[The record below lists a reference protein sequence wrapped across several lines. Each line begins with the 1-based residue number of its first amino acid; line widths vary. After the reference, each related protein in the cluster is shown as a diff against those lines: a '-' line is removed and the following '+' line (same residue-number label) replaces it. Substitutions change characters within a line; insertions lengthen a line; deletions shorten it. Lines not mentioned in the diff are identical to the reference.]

1 MSYLRQIIDYFF
13 HHTFS
18 GELEKRV
25 HQRLVQS
32 GDEPEREEAF
42 RSLWREADE
51 AQLPQAAVDR
61 SFQVLQEK
69 LQLPLSASSRTG
81 KVVRFPGWLKMAASY
96 VIPILLLS
104 VSAYL
109 YRESRQVQPRS
120 VELMSHFVPYG
131 KRDMLILP
139 DSSRVWLNA
148 GSTLFYPA
156 SFSGSIRQVYLSGE
170 GYFEIQKD
178 KNCPF
183 VVRSKAVDI
192 EVLGTRFNLMSYN
205 DSDRIYTTL
214 EEGSVC
220 VRLHNVQRT
229 TYHLSPDEQLVYQA
243 GSGKAEI
250 RQVVSA
256 DYSDWREGGLLFDNY
271 SFNQII
277 PIIERS
283 YGVKIHVK
291 NSSYSSNK
299 LTIHFNK
306 DESIENVWMLLKELI
321 PEMDYQIVG
330 KEIYIE

>member
-25 HQRLVQS
+25 HQRLVQP

-42 RSLWREADE
+42 RSLWREAGD
-51 AQLPQAAVDR
+51 AKMPQAEIDH
-61 SFQVLQEK
+61 SFGILQEK
-69 LQLPLSASSRTG
+69 LQLPLSVSSRKG
-81 KVVRFPGWLKMAASY
+81 KMVRFPGWFRIAASY
-96 VIPILLLS
+96 LIPVLLLS

-109 YRESRQVQPRS
+109 YRASHLAQPENVQ
-120 VELMSHFVPYG
+120 LMSHFVPHG

-156 SFSGSIRQVYLSGE
+156 SFTGSIRQVYLSGE
-170 GYFEIQKD
+170 GYFEIQKKD
-178 KNCPF
+178 CPF
-183 VVRSKAVDI
+183 IVRSKAVDI

-205 DSDRIYTTL
+205 ESDRICATL
-214 EEGSVC
+214 EEGAVC
-220 VRLHNVQRT
+220 VRLNNVQRT
-229 TYHLSPDEQLVYQA
+229 AYHLSPNEQLVYQD
-243 GSGKAEI
+243 GNGKAEI
-250 RQVVSA
+250 HQVVSS

-271 SFNQII
+271 SFSQII

-291 NSSYSSNK
+291 NSSYGPNK